1 MFFYLTAL
9 NFLLI
14 FVRTNKKNMKNTF
27 VYILFIFAFISCT
40 NTEGQEIKVSTLKNI
55 ELKGKF
61 TIQRQV
67 GKYLFLHR
75 TEGKYKYVID
85 STKISSEGSFT
96 FGKKKLEKGYY
107 KLSLSNDNNIID
119 VILNDK
125 EPLVDIQFNQVR
137 LDRGVEIITSNE
149 NKAFWEFKK
158 KDDIIQK
165 TIKALKKQRGQFR
178 SQGNDVKV
186 NEMSNEINKK
196 EKELFN
202 FIQVVINKY
211 PTSFFSKA
219 KVASKAKN
227 TEDKSIYFNDLDF
240 DNENFIRSDV
250 YSTRFQDYIIKH
262 SGHTELGYYNAVD
275 DIMKKAKINEKV
287 FEFALYNLLDGF
299 YGSGLEDVAT
309 YIMEEYFYGEACGEI
324 EINNLLKQKAQ
335 LIKNLQVGNIPPDFT
350 IKSNYGQEIN
360 LKNTTVNNKYT
371 MVMFWA
377 THCPHCMR
385 DLPGFVNVYN
395 EYKPKGL
402 EVIGV
407 ALDMNEQKWK
417 SEIESNNFNWIN
429 VSQFKNYNSPVCKDY
444 KINKTPSYFIMD
456 REMKIVLK
464 PKSKGEIMSFLKANL

>member
-1 MFFYLTAL
+1 
-9 NFLLI
+9 
-14 FVRTNKKNMKNTF
+14 MKNTF

-85 STKISSEGSFT
+85 STKIFSDGSFT
-96 FGKKKLEKGYY
+96 FGENKLAKGYY

-202 FIQVVINKY
+202 FVQVVINKY

-395 EYKPKGL
+395 EYKSKGL

-417 SEIESNNFNWIN
+417 SEIENNNFNWIN